1 MQLPLAEMTIDIYR
15 RPRSILATGRKF
27 TDRFCLT

>member
-1 MQLPLAEMTIDIYR
+1 MTIDIYR

-27 TDRFCLT
+27 TDRFCLTWPDLTS